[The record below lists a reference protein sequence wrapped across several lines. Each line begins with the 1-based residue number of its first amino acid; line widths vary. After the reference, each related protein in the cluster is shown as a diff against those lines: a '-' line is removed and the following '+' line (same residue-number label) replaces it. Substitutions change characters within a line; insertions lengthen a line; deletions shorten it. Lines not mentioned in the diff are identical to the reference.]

1 MYRQARGTVAGPLG
15 GMPNL
20 FGRNLRRFWQLRP
33 FGRTGRVR
41 MTETPPRAEGVSRRR
56 FLFVA
61 LAAAA
66 GGAAAAA
73 APRPTPPPPPPP
85 DPPPPGGGGGAGARA
100 PPARRVRQPPSPAD
114 RSEPEP
120 PRLLSQPWLGG
131 GISRALLGR
140 PNPSLPLRP

>member
-1 MYRQARGTVAGPLG
+1 MYRPARGTVAGPLG

-66 GGAAAAA
+66 GGAAAATLPA
-73 APRPTPPPPPPP
+73 ATLVPT
-85 DPPPPGGGGGAGARA
+85 GA
-100 PPARRVRQPPSPAD
+100 PPAAAER
-114 RSEPEP
+114 EP
-120 PRLLSQPWLGG
+120 P
-131 GISRALLGR
+131 ALPR
-140 PNPSLPLRP
+140 D

>member
-66 GGAAAAA
+66 GGA
-73 APRPTPPPPPPP
+73 PPPPP
-85 DPPPPGGGGGAGARA
+85 PPPPGGGGR
-100 PPARRVRQPPSPAD
+100 PPAAP
-114 RSEPEP
+114 
-120 PRLLSQPWLGG
+120 
-131 GISRALLGR
+131 
-140 PNPSLPLRP
+140 LPLVVSASHHLRPIDPNLHPLDSYPNRGWEEVYREL